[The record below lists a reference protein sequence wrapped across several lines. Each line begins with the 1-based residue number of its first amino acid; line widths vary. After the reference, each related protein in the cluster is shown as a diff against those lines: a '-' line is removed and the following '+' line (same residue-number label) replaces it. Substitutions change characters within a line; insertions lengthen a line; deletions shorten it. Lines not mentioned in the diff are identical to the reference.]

1 VSTAPKKPTPPKKPD
16 LPYARRLITAWRD
29 AALKSPASRVTSV
42 AKITQ
47 EPGAWDALVAGLD
60 GGVVPMAALWRFGEQ
75 VTDYVPPR
83 FAVEMLRASEG
94 GAKIIEG
101 TKERI
106 QVFEGLVLKRSKK
119 NSIDATFTVRKV
131 SYNIGVERTFP
142 VHSPRIEKVEVMTR
156 AKVRRARLFYIRP
169 LRGKATRMKTL
180 FNNPAAKTEG
190 GNTKAA

>member
-1 VSTAPKKPTPPKKPD
+1 MTTGEESTTKTQSK
-16 LPYARRLITAWRD
+16 IT
-29 AALKSPASRVTSV
+29 LESVIKNVTSSFV
-42 AKITQ
+42 KSDIPDFK
-47 EPGAWDALVAGLD
+47 PGD
-60 GGVVPMAALWRFGEQ
+60 VVR
-75 VTDYVPPR
+75 VH
-83 FAVEMLRASEG
+83 
-94 GAKIIEG
+94 AKIIEG

-142 VHSPRIEKVEVMTR
+142 LHSPRVEKVEVVTR

-180 FNNPAAKTEG
+180 FNAPA
-190 GNTKAA
+190 KAAGNGTQAA

>member
-1 VSTAPKKPTPPKKPD
+1 MLVGPWYIKLSHDVQMRELDMTTGEETTKTQGK
-16 LPYARRLITAWRD
+16 IT
-29 AALKSPASRVTSV
+29 LESVIKNVTSSFV
-42 AKITQ
+42 KSDIPDFK
-47 EPGAWDALVAGLD
+47 PGD
-60 GGVVPMAALWRFGEQ
+60 VVR
-75 VTDYVPPR
+75 VH
-83 FAVEMLRASEG
+83 
-94 GAKIIEG
+94 AKIIEG

-142 VHSPRIEKVEVMTR
+142 LHSPRVEKVEVVTR

-180 FNNPAAKTEG
+180 FNAPA
-190 GNTKAA
+190 KAAGNDTQAA

>member
-1 VSTAPKKPTPPKKPD
+1 MTTGEETTKTTQGKLTLENA
-16 LPYARRLITAWRD
+16 I
-29 AALKSPASRVTSV
+29 KSVTSSFV
-42 AKITQ
+42 KSDIPDFK
-47 EPGAWDALVAGLD
+47 PGD
-60 GGVVPMAALWRFGEQ
+60 VVR
-75 VTDYVPPR
+75 VH
-83 FAVEMLRASEG
+83 
-94 GAKIIEG
+94 AKIIEG

-180 FNNPAAKTEG
+180 YNATAKTQG
-190 GNTKAA
+190 GDTQAA

>member
-1 VSTAPKKPTPPKKPD
+1 MMDGPWYTKMSHDVQMRELDMTTGEETTKTIQGK
-16 LPYARRLITAWRD
+16 ITLESAI
-29 AALKSPASRVTSV
+29 KSVTSSFV
-42 AKITQ
+42 KSYIPDFK
-47 EPGAWDALVAGLD
+47 PGD
-60 GGVVPMAALWRFGEQ
+60 GVRVH
-75 VTDYVPPR
+75 
-83 FAVEMLRASEG
+83 
-94 GAKIIEG
+94 AKIIEG

-142 VHSPRIEKVEVMTR
+142 LHSPRVEKIEVVTR

-180 FNNPAAKTEG
+180 FNAPA
-190 GNTKAA
+190 KAAGNDTQAA

>member
-1 VSTAPKKPTPPKKPD
+1 MMVGPWYIKLSHDVQMRELDMTTGEETTTTTTQGK
-16 LPYARRLITAWRD
+16 ITLESAI
-29 AALKSPASRVTSV
+29 KSVTSSF
-42 AKITQ
+42 AKSDIPDFK
-47 EPGAWDALVAGLD
+47 PGD
-60 GGVVPMAALWRFGEQ
+60 VVR
-75 VTDYVPPR
+75 VH
-83 FAVEMLRASEG
+83 
-94 GAKIIEG
+94 AKIIEG

-142 VHSPRIEKVEVMTR
+142 VHSPRVEKVEVVTR

-180 FNNPAAKTEG
+180 YSAPVKTT
-190 GNTKAA
+190 GNDTKTA

>member
-1 VSTAPKKPTPPKKPD
+1 MTTGEETTKTTQGKLTLESA
-16 LPYARRLITAWRD
+16 I
-29 AALKSPASRVTSV
+29 KSVTSSFV
-42 AKITQ
+42 KSDIPDFK
-47 EPGAWDALVAGLD
+47 PGD
-60 GGVVPMAALWRFGEQ
+60 VVR
-75 VTDYVPPR
+75 VH
-83 FAVEMLRASEG
+83 
-94 GAKIIEG
+94 AKIIEG

-180 FNNPAAKTEG
+180 FNATAKAQGSDTQAA
-190 GNTKAA
+190 